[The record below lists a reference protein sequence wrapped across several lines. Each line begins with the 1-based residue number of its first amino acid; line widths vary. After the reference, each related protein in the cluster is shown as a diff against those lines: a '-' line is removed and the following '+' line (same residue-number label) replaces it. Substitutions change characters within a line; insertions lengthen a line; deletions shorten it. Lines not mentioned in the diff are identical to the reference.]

1 MTEKEPR
8 SLLVPNLRPKVVR
21 HHVGLGSFL
30 TSLYVSV
37 DDWWQAAPRPH
48 AAPVESV
55 LKARRT
61 G

>member
-1 MTEKEPR
+1 
-8 SLLVPNLRPKVVR
+8 
-21 HHVGLGSFL
+21 VGLGSFL